1 MIPLSG
7 SGVQQ
12 PSELSRLL
20 AEELTLVRQFV
31 ALLSREQAF
40 LVANQTDELPTLAE
54 QKARLAERLATLA
67 AARDTALSA
76 NGAPGGKAGMDAWS
90 KTRQAPASAAADWNA
105 LLSLAAEARALNT
118 LNGELI
124 VERMQ
129 KNRQALQ
136 ILTAA
141 TERAALYGPDGQTKI
156 STGGRILG
164 SA

>member
-1 MIPLSG
+1 M
-7 SGVQQ
+7 QQ
-12 PSELSRLL
+12 PGQLSRLL
-20 AEELTLVRQFV
+20 AEELPLVRQFV
-31 ALLSREQAF
+31 ALLTQEQTL
-40 LVANQTDELPTLAE
+40 LVANQTDELPALAE
-54 QKARLAERLATLA
+54 QKSRLAERLAALA
-67 AARDTALSA
+67 AARDATLSA
-76 NGAPGGKAGMDAWS
+76 VGAPTGKAGMDAWS
-90 KTRQAPASAAADWNA
+90 KSRLAPASAAADWSA
-105 LLSLAAEARALNT
+105 LLTLAAEARALNT

-124 VERMQ
+124 FERLQ